1 MSVVTLGVQGRCA
14 HCQTTQVLKP
24 WQLNAIAINEPFTC
38 NHCQKTLELRCPVQI
53 KRFKSLDSRGLLR
66 FSASVTVCTALLVAL
81 VMEWIGLLSVT
92 EQLNAS
98 LIVLFAYFALLR
110 FFHHRQHMTLI
121 LDAARAHANRL

>member
-38 NHCQKTLELRCPVQI
+38 NHCQKTLKLRCPVQI
-53 KRFKSLDSRGLLR
+53 KRFKSLDSLGLLR

-81 VMEWIGLLSVT
+81 VMEWIGLLNVT

-98 LIVLFAYFALLR
+98 LIVLFVYFALLR
-110 FFHHRQHMTLI
+110 FVHHRQHMTLI
-121 LDAARAHANRL
+121 LEAAKAHGD

>member
-1 MSVVTLGVQGRCA
+1 MSVATLGVQGRCA
-14 HCQTTQVLKP
+14 HCQITQLLKP

-38 NHCQKTLELRCPVQI
+38 AHCQKTLELRCPKQI
-53 KRFKSLDSRGLLR
+53 KRFKSLDSLELLR

>member
-53 KRFKSLDSRGLLR
+53 KRFKSLDALGLLR

-81 VMEWIGLLSVT
+81 VMEWIGLLNVT

-98 LIVLFAYFALLR
+98 LIVLFVYFALLR
-110 FFHHRQHMTLI
+110 FVHHRQHMTLI
-121 LDAARAHANRL
+121 LEAAKAHGD

>member
-53 KRFKSLDSRGLLR
+53 KRFKSLDSLGLLR

-81 VMEWIGLLSVT
+81 VMEWIGLLNVT

-98 LIVLFAYFALLR
+98 LIVLFVYFALLR
-110 FFHHRQHMTLI
+110 FVHHRQHMTLV
-121 LDAARAHANRL
+121 LEAAKAHGD

>member
-53 KRFKSLDSRGLLR
+53 KRFKSLDSLGLLR

-81 VMEWIGLLSVT
+81 VMEWIGLLNVS

-98 LIVLFAYFALLR
+98 LIVLFVYFALLR
-110 FFHHRQHMTLI
+110 FVHHRQHMTLI
-121 LDAARAHANRL
+121 LEAAKAHGD

>member
-1 MSVVTLGVQGRCA
+1 MSVVTLGIQGRCA

-53 KRFKSLDSRGLLR
+53 KRFKSLDSLGLLR

-81 VMEWIGLLSVT
+81 VMEWIGLLNVT

-98 LIVLFAYFALLR
+98 LIVLFVYFALLR
-110 FFHHRQHMTLI
+110 FVHHRQRMTLI
-121 LDAARAHANRL
+121 LEAAKAHGD